1 MAPTHSEAIDT
12 ASLDRMTRRVGIGLT
27 AGPSL
32 ATIDAALVEIDPN
45 PIRLKP
51 VELIEFLPV
60 PVPPDLKARLVDARS
75 GAATTPAAM
84 SELDTEVGKLLADAA
99 KKVAGARLGE
109 VEFIASCGMPVART
123 SASSEESKSDDDGG
137 AGAPPEVVRIGDASV
152 LARDTAKCV
161 VSDFVPAESDET
173 GVFSTAD
180 AVLFRH
186 LLDDTRTIEWHRK
199 PTADTKCGLV
209 VVHFGAMASMT
220 ALSGTGRVLRSF
232 DCGPGNMVMNLIV
245 QNAVALGLEP
255 KDPKDEALAEK
266 LRSGGMRF
274 DEGGKIARG
283 GRVYHG
289 RTRDAP
295 IDFAWTAPFFTRSPV
310 RRGSEA
316 DFGMEF
322 TKTFVGRFPKEPPV
336 RFAEVGKEWRN
347 VNDVVRTALE
357 HAALCVMEGIASHVG
372 AVSGSGNH
380 LMGHSGSTGRVLI
393 SGGGAYNWAL
403 MARLRELGWKNLR
416 FETSTECG
424 IRADAAQAMRAA
436 TLGYLTLSGARGPG
450 DDEAAAA
457 GAGGAVLG
465 KVYTPGGDPAPVFEP
480 VK

>member
-1 MAPTHSEAIDT
+1 M
-12 ASLDRMTRRVGIGLT
+12 
-27 AGPSL
+27 
-32 ATIDAALVEIDPN
+32 
-45 PIRLKP
+45 
-51 VELIEFLPV
+51 
-60 PVPPDLKARLVDARS
+60 
-75 GAATTPAAM
+75 
-84 SELDTEVGKLLADAA
+84 
-99 KKVAGARLGE
+99 
-109 VEFIASCGMPVART
+109 
-123 SASSEESKSDDDGG
+123 
-137 AGAPPEVVRIGDASV
+137 RIGDAAV

-186 LLDDTRTIEWHRK
+186 LLDDTRTVEWHRK
-199 PTADTKCGLV
+199 PTADTSCALV
-209 VVHFGAMASMT
+209 VVHFGAMAAMT

-245 QNAVALGLEP
+245 QNAAALGLEP
-255 KDPKDEALAEK
+255 KDPKGRPSR
-266 LRSGGMRF
+266 RSC
-274 DEGGKIARG
+274 ARG
-283 GRVYHG
+283 RCGSTRAGRLPRGASTTAHQ
-289 RTRDAP
+289 RTP
-295 IDFAWTAPFFTRSPV
+295 IDFAWTVPFFTRSPV

-357 HAALCVMEGIASHVG
+357 HAALCIMEGIASHVG

-403 MARLRELGWKNLR
+403 MARLSWGGKTFVSR
-416 FETSTECG
+416 
-424 IRADAAQAMRAA
+424 RARSDSRRGAGDARAA
-436 TLGYLTLSGARGPG
+436 LGFGP
-450 DDEAAAA
+450 
-457 GAGGAVLG
+457 
-465 KVYTPGGDPAPVFEP
+465 
-480 VK
+480 

>member
-1 MAPTHSEAIDT
+1 MKALSFWREPRSTTAKPELGQGASRVANSAPLPWVLRKLLLAAKPTEQQSSEPPNGARFWRRPAQRRSTPPLSTI
-12 ASLDRMTRRVGIGLT
+12 MTRRVGIGLT

-60 PVPPDLKARLVDARS
+60 PVPPDLRARLVVARS

-123 SASSEESKSDDDGG
+123 SASSEESKSDDDDG

-199 PTADTKCGLV
+199 PTADTSCALV

-266 LRSGGMRF
+266 LQQPGGMRF
-274 DEGGKIARG
+274 DEGGKIAKG
-283 GRVYHG
+283 GASTTAAP
-289 RTRDAP
+289 RTR
-295 IDFAWTAPFFTRSPV
+295 RSTSRG
-310 RRGSEA
+310 RRPSSR
-316 DFGMEF
+316 
-322 TKTFVGRFPKEPPV
+322 GR
-336 RFAEVGKEWRN
+336 R
-347 VNDVVRTALE
+347 
-357 HAALCVMEGIASHVG
+357 
-372 AVSGSGNH
+372 
-380 LMGHSGSTGRVLI
+380 
-393 SGGGAYNWAL
+393 
-403 MARLRELGWKNLR
+403 
-416 FETSTECG
+416 
-424 IRADAAQAMRAA
+424 
-436 TLGYLTLSGARGPG
+436 
-450 DDEAAAA
+450 
-457 GAGGAVLG
+457 
-465 KVYTPGGDPAPVFEP
+465 
-480 VK
+480 

>member
-1 MAPTHSEAIDT
+1 MAPTRSEAIDT

-60 PVPPDLKARLVDARS
+60 PVPPDLRARLVVARS
-75 GAATTPAAM
+75 GAAATPAAM

-123 SASSEESKSDDDGG
+123 SASSEESKSDDG
-137 AGAPPEVVRIGDASV
+137 AGAPPEVVRIGDAAV

-186 LLDDTRTIEWHRK
+186 LLDDTRTVEWHRK
-199 PTADTKCGLV
+199 PTADTSCALV

-245 QNAVALGLEP
+245 QNAAALGLEP

-266 LRSGGMRF
+266 LQQPGGMRF
-274 DEGGKIARG
+274 DEGGKIAKG

-289 RTRDAP
+289 RTKDAP

-322 TKTFVGRFPKEPPV
+322 TKTFVDRFPKEPPV

-436 TLGYLTLSGARGPG
+436 TLGYLTLSGVAGPG
-450 DDEAAAA
+450 DEEAAE
-457 GAGGAVLG
+457 GAGGAALG